1 MITARAFRE
10 IRDVPAGWGVDI
22 MIVTPILY
30 PFLHIAQQ
38 PRDRSTL
45 CNHDQRV

>member
-1 MITARAFRE
+1 MITARVFRE

-22 MIVTPILY
+22 IIVIPILY

-38 PRDRSTL
+38 PRHRPAL